1 MVSWKLKTRSL
12 QPIGL
17 DIGHNSI
24 KMIQLTISGGHIS
37 ILAADKVYIKS
48 TNGDE
53 KAKRD
58 FIISAIKK
66 MLKGGKFRGRNVV
79 SCLPNEK
86 LKITSLRLTETD
98 TDGIEQAL
106 KREASQRFGL
116 DPEKDIINY
125 LVAGNVQSGDE
136 VKTELIL
143 FAASDE
149 TIRSHIAMLEELQL
163 RPVAI
168 DTVPSALFR
177 SFERSRRR
185 EEDKESTGVFVD
197 IGSQYTTVVFGR
209 GGEISFTKQIPI
221 GGEKF
226 NSEIASKLGVSIAE
240 AGVLRGKL
248 QMESMLKEDA
258 GLGVSR
264 ISPAERDISV
274 SVLQA
279 EQSEEEQTTE
289 QPEYSKQ
296 SAVGVLV
303 RGSLDASTRQVMVD
317 VIGAAAEELA
327 KEISLCLRYYTVTFR
342 GKHVERVIF
351 SGGEAYERILLNAL
365 RRHLTAKIEIAQ
377 PLKGLD
383 ILDNANVNFDSNRRN
398 LLCEW
403 AVAVGLSL
411 KGWEDQQKS

>member
-1 MVSWKLKTRSL
+1 
-12 QPIGL
+12 
-17 DIGHNSI
+17 
-24 KMIQLTISGGHIS
+24 MIQLAISGEHMS
-37 ILAADKVYIKS
+37 ILAADKVHIKGM
-48 TNGDE
+48 NGDE
-53 KAKRD
+53 KARSS
-58 FIISAIKK
+58 FIVSAIKQ
-66 MLKGGKFRGRNVV
+66 MLAGGKFRGRNVV

-86 LKITSLRLTETD
+86 LKITSLRLAETD

-106 KREASQRFGL
+106 KKEASQRFGM

-136 VKTELIL
+136 IKSELIL

-149 TIRSHIAMLEELQL
+149 SIRSHIAMLDELQL

-168 DTVPSALFR
+168 DTVPCALFR
-177 SFERSRRR
+177 SFKRSRRR
-185 EEDKESTGVFVD
+185 EEDKEQTGVFVD
-197 IGSQYTTVVFGR
+197 IGSRYTTVVFGR

-226 NSEIASKLGVSIAE
+226 NSEIASKLGVSIDEAE
-240 AGVLRGKL
+240 ILRGKL
-248 QMESMLKEDA
+248 QMESTLKAEA
-258 GLGVSR
+258 GLGVSQLS
-264 ISPAERDISV
+264 SPVQDSLVSV
-274 SVLQA
+274 SQARQDGDGHSA
-279 EQSEEEQTTE
+279 EQFAR
-289 QPEYSKQ
+289 PERPTAEGLSR
-296 SAVGVLV
+296 S
-303 RGSLDASTRQVMVD
+303 SLDASTQQVMID

-342 GKHVERVIF
+342 GKHVERAVF
-351 SGGEAYERILLNAL
+351 SGGEAYERILLNVL

-383 ILDNANVNFDSNRRN
+383 ILDSTNVNFGSNRRN

-411 KGWEDQQKS
+411 KGWEDQRKL